1 MLSSSRRPV
10 FLSTYLG
17 DEPED
22 PTRLTPVSG
31 PSVRTRPGPII
42 GMVIFTTH
50 RGERAEAILD
60 VEGRW
65 RCPRLPVLDR
75 VLNILFDPT
84 REGMGV
90 APFGHDALRRVA
102 DWLKGVVEAE
112 PTGMDLSRVGRIE
125 ERSKVR
131 GSRSGD

>member
-1 MLSSSRRPV
+1 MLSLYRRPV
-10 FLSTYLG
+10 FLSTYRG

-22 PTRLTPVSG
+22 PTRLTPLSG
-31 PSVRTRPGPII
+31 LSVGTRPGPII

-75 VLNILFDPT
+75 VLNILFDPA
-84 REGMGV
+84 REGMGG
-90 APFGHDALRRVA
+90 APFGHVALRRVA

-112 PTGMDLSRVGRIE
+112 PTGADRSSGRTH
-125 ERSKVR
+125 
-131 GSRSGD
+131 

>member
-10 FLSTYLG
+10 FLNTYPG
-17 DEPED
+17 NEPED
-22 PTRLTPVSG
+22 PAPWTPALG
-31 PSVRTRPGPII
+31 PGARTRPGGII
-42 GMVIFTTH
+42 GKVIFATH

-60 VEGRW
+60 VEGHW

-84 REGMGV
+84 RETMVV

-112 PTGMDLSRVGRIE
+112 PTGSDIPPGQRR
-125 ERSKVR
+125 
-131 GSRSGD
+131 